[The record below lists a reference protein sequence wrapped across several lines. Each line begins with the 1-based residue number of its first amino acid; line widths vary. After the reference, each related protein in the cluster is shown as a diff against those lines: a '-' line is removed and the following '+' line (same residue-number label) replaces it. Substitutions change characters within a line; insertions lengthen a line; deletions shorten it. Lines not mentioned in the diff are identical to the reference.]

1 MNEEIYAVALKN
13 ALIEIKNVCPDIN
26 KAFIVMDNGTIVTA
40 DEQPVDPGVEK
51 AANSLQ
57 SLAEKAISVGSLEN
71 LLIDSDKGK
80 VYVSQVNGMYS
91 VMELSKRADLTFLR
105 SVTGIILP
113 TILKVLNG
121 LGSETTLPTPLKAT
135 PIVPRTPFRPA
146 PFEPQE
152 EEALE
157 EKVEEPEKA
166 GVIEAPKPFEVP
178 KAEAE
183 AEAEAESE
191 IESEVEST
199 QLRTDLPSQQLIVD
213 KFGGWMVRPDTV
225 QLDFET
231 LERWRSLLDVDEIHE
246 VDIETFNGK
255 TIRCKAKV
263 ITDQKLEGRGLI
275 RIPEK
280 ACDTLELKRGELV
293 RVKPV
298 ISEV

>member
-1 MNEEIYAVALKN
+1 MNEEIYAVAMKN
-13 ALIEIKNVCPDIN
+13 ALIEIKNVCPDIS

-40 DEQPVDPGVEK
+40 DEQPVEPSVEK

-57 SLAEKAISVGSLEN
+57 DLAEKAISVGSLEN
-71 LLIDSDKGK
+71 LLIDGDKGK
-80 VYVSQVNGMYS
+80 VYVSHVNGMYS
-91 VMELSKRADLTFLR
+91 VMELSKRADLPFLR
-105 SVTGIILP
+105 TVTGIILP

-121 LGSETTLPTPLKAT
+121 LGSETVLPTPLKTT

-146 PFEPQE
+146 PFEPQVE
-152 EEALE
+152 EEAVE
-157 EKVEEPEKA
+157 EKMEEPETA
-166 GVIEAPKPFEVP
+166 GSIEVPKPSEVP

-183 AEAEAESE
+183 AE
-191 IESEVEST
+191 SEVEPT

-213 KFGGWMVRPDTV
+213 RFGGWMVRPDTV

-231 LERWRSLLDVDEIHE
+231 LERWRSLLDVDEIRE

-263 ITDQKLEGRGLI
+263 ISDQKLEGRGLI

-298 ISEV
+298 ISEA